1 MVELVTRLALNQKI
15 PGSSP
20 GPAAMNNKQE
30 TIPYE
35 EVFRELNKAKIDYA
49 VCGGAAVVL
58 FGFARLTID
67 LDLIVG
73 LEKKNLEKLYEVL
86 IKLNYRLSIPIKK
99 EDFVDKEKL
108 QKLAAEK
115 NMKMVSFH
123 NSKDP
128 FKVIDVGVNLPRI
141 PEILKKKKNIKVKN
155 LLIPIISID
164 NLIKMKE
171 DLARPK
177 DLIDVENL
185 KRIKKYEKR
194 TR

>member
-1 MVELVTRLALNQKI
+1 
-15 PGSSP
+15 
-20 GPAAMNNKQE
+20 MNNKPE
-30 TIPYE
+30 IIPYE
-35 EVFRELNKAKIDYA
+35 EVYRELNKAKINYA

-99 EDFVDKEKL
+99 EDFIDKEKL
-108 QKLAAEK
+108 QKLAREK
-115 NMKMVSFH
+115 NMKVVSFH

-128 FKVIDVGVNLPRI
+128 FKVVDIGVNLPRTS
-141 PEILKKKKNIKVKN
+141 EILKKKKNIKVKN
-155 LLIPIISID
+155 LYISTISIND
-164 NLIKMKE
+164 LIKMKE

-185 KRIKKYEKR
+185 KEIKKYEKR
-194 TR
+194 AN